1 MIQAIVILMV
11 ILGTGLIVFGGYAF
25 VKFQKHPSSSQN
37 RLQLNNILIIE
48 TQSGSLFLIGFG
60 IVLILAA
67 CLVYGSFANAEKTI
81 ESKDSQLE
89 AVVQSGT
96 ALTMVPFDQLKV
108 MEIQPAQLLENAI
121 EEFQEIQASTFDQFL
136 EFAVDERFA
145 FLVLEGFAK
154 NSFGLAT
161 IPHDR
166 VPALSKF
173 LRKVSREF
181 PSISKLQLE
190 VAKTYRTLY
199 ESPATTKDE
208 KRHFL
213 EMWGAVVDGFKS
225 LQAEN
230 EAERYGISLVGG
242 LYYQEIGQ
250 LKTALEAMLKAA
262 EIAPQEE
269 KHKANF
275 NLGNIYLGLAAKE
288 EDKEQSEKYYKNSM
302 KQSLKS
308 EQFARKLGIDFW
320 QPRFN
325 IGLIYLRTKRY
336 EESID
341 SFLRAYETAQLTRE
355 NKLFIYFISTITGI
369 DKLCEFKPFADK
381 FPDVCESKEKLG

>member
-25 VKFQKHPSSSQN
+25 VKFQKHPPSSQN

-96 ALTMVPFDQLKV
+96 ALTMVPFNQLKV

-166 VPALSKF
+166 LPALSKF
-173 LRKVSREF
+173 LK
-181 PSISKLQLE
+181 SIARVPE
-190 VAKTYRTLY
+190 Y
-199 ESPATTKDE
+199 
-208 KRHFL
+208 
-213 EMWGAVVDGFKS
+213 FKAS
-225 LQAEN
+225 
-230 EAERYGISLVGG
+230 
-242 LYYQEIGQ
+242 
-250 LKTALEAMLKAA
+250 
-262 EIAPQEE
+262 
-269 KHKANF
+269 
-275 NLGNIYLGLAAKE
+275 
-288 EDKEQSEKYYKNSM
+288 
-302 KQSLKS
+302 
-308 EQFARKLGIDFW
+308 ARSG
-320 QPRFN
+320 
-325 IGLIYLRTKRY
+325 
-336 EESID
+336 
-341 SFLRAYETAQLTRE
+341 
-355 NKLFIYFISTITGI
+355 
-369 DKLCEFKPFADK
+369 
-381 FPDVCESKEKLG
+381 